1 MLQVAVEEVE
11 LAEQVVVLA
20 VLVLVELVA
29 GVWEQCSQPQ
39 LRIRIRFATAT
50 V

>member
-1 MLQVAVEEVE
+1 MWPMLQVAVEEVE
-11 LAEQVVVLA
+11 LVVLA

-29 GVWEQCSQPQ
+29 GIWEQCSQPQ